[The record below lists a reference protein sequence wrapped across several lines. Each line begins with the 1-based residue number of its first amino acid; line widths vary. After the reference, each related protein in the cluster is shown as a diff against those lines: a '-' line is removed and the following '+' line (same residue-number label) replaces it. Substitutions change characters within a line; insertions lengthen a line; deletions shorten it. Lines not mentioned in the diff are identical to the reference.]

1 MSRWSNWP
9 APMGLMSTPREP
21 LQGPMRQ
28 PGQLLASQENG
39 ATARILG
46 EAAGAYLGQAR
57 VPIEGL
63 VAIGVTPPAKSG
75 LRVDQGNDNWLQRD
89 LSRSL
94 RVTDTEDWQTLGHA
108 SEFDVIAPAEE
119 PLLAS
124 QQPPV

>member
-63 VAIGVTPPAKSG
+63 VAIGVTPPATG
-75 LRVDQGNDNWLQRD
+75 RPAGGWV
-89 LSRSL
+89 
-94 RVTDTEDWQTLGHA
+94 RVTTTGC
-108 SEFDVIAPAEE
+108 SVISVDHWA
-119 PLLAS
+119 
-124 QQPPV
+124 